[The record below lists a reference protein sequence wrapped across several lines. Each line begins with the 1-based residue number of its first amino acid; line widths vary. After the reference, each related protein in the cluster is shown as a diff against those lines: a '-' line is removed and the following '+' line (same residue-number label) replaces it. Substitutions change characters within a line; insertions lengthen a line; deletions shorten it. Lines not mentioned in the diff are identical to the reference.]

1 MREGNLD
8 SLDLVRKQETIK
20 TKIFS
25 NNSFFF
31 TSLLLIRIFIK
42 NSKCENL
49 FLNVDPTDRIID
61 IKAKIYEYEG
71 IMLEQQLLILAGK
84 QLDDENT
91 LLDYS
96 IDRDSTLHLAYL

>member
-42 NSKCENL
+42 NSKCEHL

-61 IKAKIYEYEG
+61 IKAKIYGHEG
-71 IMLEQQLLILAGK
+71 IMLEEQLLILAGK

>member
-42 NSKCENL
+42 NLKCENL